1 VIKRT
6 PFQIQR
12 AVIFALLMRELKT
25 RFGGHWTGVLWLF
38 LDPLMKLA
46 MFTWLFTIVRGHTKH
61 GVFDFAVF
69 LFVAMVPFQLGVSL
83 WKQLMNGIKANK
95 GLFGYKQVKPLD
107 TLIARTILEFSIS
120 VVVFLVGLAVL
131 GRLGFDVMWPADL
144 LAYLVA
150 VLAFVMI
157 GFGLGLVSAVGVNYL
172 PRLEMVVSMLSMPL
186 QIISG
191 VVFPLSS
198 LPREATDFLL
208 YNPLLHLVEILRASF
223 LPGYQ
228 MLQGTSVTYPMVWIL
243 ICWSLGLLMYWV
255 RRRELAE
262 GRR

>member
-1 VIKRT
+1 MIKRT

-12 AVIFALLMRELKT
+12 AVVFALLMRELKT

-38 LDPLMKLA
+38 LDPLLKLA
-46 MFTWLFTIVRGHTKH
+46 MITAVFTFLRGRTVY
-61 GVFDFAVF
+61 GSFDFAVF
-69 LFVAMVPFQLGVSL
+69 LFVAMLPFQLGVSL
-83 WKQLMNGIKANK
+83 WKQLMNGVKANK
-95 GLFGYKQVKPLD
+95 GLFGYKQVKPFD
-107 TLIARTILEFSIS
+107 TLVARTILEFVIS
-120 VVVFLVGLAVL
+120 VIVFLMGLVVL
-131 GRLGFDVMWPADL
+131 ERIGFRVMWPADV
-144 LAYLVA
+144 LAYLLTV
-150 VLAFVMI
+150 VAFVLM
-157 GFGLGLVSAVGVNYL
+157 GFGLGLVSAVGVNYM

-191 VVFPLSS
+191 VIFPLSS

-208 YNPLLHLVEILRASF
+208 YNPLLHLVELLRASF
-223 LPGYQ
+223 LPGYR

-243 ICWSLGLLMYWV
+243 VCWSVGLLLYWV